1 MVKARL
7 GGDASAEAWIIM
19 ICMGLGWGGES
30 GQEYRVEAFDLT
42 CRAYM
47 LRTTLRRRTP
57 EILPTPYL
65 LQFILIRP

>member
-30 GQEYRVEAFDLT
+30 GLRVSRGSL
-42 CRAYM
+42 
-47 LRTTLRRRTP
+47 
-57 EILPTPYL
+57 
-65 LQFILIRP
+65 